1 MEKIGSMKLEVLRF
15 SSQNDSTLGMLFDV
29 TKGRKF
35 LCFTLEDEARDT
47 KVKSETRI
55 PEGIYELK
63 LRTEG
68 GFHERYIKKYGN
80 KFHKGMIHV
89 QDVPNFRYILWH
101 TGNTD
106 KHTAGCLLLGDT
118 SQQNITKEG
127 FIGGSTTA
135 YKRVYPTI
143 AEALTEGKQVRVKY
157 IDFDTAI
164 RHK

>member
-1 MEKIGSMKLEVLRF
+1 MKLEVLRF
-15 SSQNDSTLGMLFDV
+15 SSQNNSTLGMLFDV

-35 LCFTLEDEARDT
+35 LCFTLEDEAWDT

-68 GFHERYIKKYGN
+68 GFHGRYIKKYGN

>member
-1 MEKIGSMKLEVLRF
+1 METIGSMKLEVLRF
-15 SSQNDSTLGMLFDV
+15 SSQNDSTLGMLFNV

-63 LRTEG
+63 LRTYG
-68 GFHERYIKKYGN
+68 GFHERYIKKYGG

-106 KHTAGCLLLGDT
+106 EHTAGCLLLGDT
-118 SQQNITKEG
+118 SQQNISKEG
-127 FIGGSTTA
+127 FIGGSTSA
-135 YKRVYPTI
+135 YKRVYPII
-143 AEALTEGKQVRVKY
+143 ANALKKGEQVRVKY